1 MTLIVSLLYL
11 SIHSI
16 NHLGTVLPM
25 FVPIR
30 GKQRAPLGQAQCPT
44 WASSV
49 PILEHKTVEAQVS
62 RSVLETGKSMEFL
75 PV

>member
-16 NHLGTVLPM
+16 NHLGTVQAM

-44 WASSV
+44 WAS
-49 PILEHKTVEAQVS
+49 T
-62 RSVLETGKSMEFL
+62 L
-75 PV
+75 PHLSKRTSHFFVNR